1 MKDIDYSRP
10 LDVHRFSDY
19 PEVDEWVDAFWD
31 EHLEPYFPDNPDK
44 RGPKSKAKPKR
55 MFKVLFLVSASDCA
69 LSTSADQMGHKRTK

>member
-19 PEVDEWVDAFWD
+19 PEVNEWVDAFWN
-31 EHLEPYFPDNPDK
+31 EHLSPYFPDIPDK

-55 MFKVLFLVSASDCA
+55 MFKPQSLEPRG
-69 LSTSADQMGHKRTK
+69 TSLGLKSS